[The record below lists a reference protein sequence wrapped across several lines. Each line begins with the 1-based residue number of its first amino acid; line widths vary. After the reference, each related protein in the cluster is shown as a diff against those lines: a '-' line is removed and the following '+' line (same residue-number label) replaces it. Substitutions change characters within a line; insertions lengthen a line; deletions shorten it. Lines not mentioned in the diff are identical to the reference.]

1 MYETHLL
8 YSMHLLFLADVCVFP
23 VFVAMKVYVNKDVDC
38 VIDAK
43 LTKHLALVIVI
54 DSNRKEQQTRN

>member
-1 MYETHLL
+1 
-8 YSMHLLFLADVCVFP
+8 MHLLFLADVCVFP
-23 VFVAMKVYVNKDVDC
+23 VFVARKVYVNKDVDC

-54 DSNRKEQQTRN
+54 DSNRKEQQTQN